1 MNQVLTQA
9 EVDALLSA
17 VSESGDSTE
26 GAGGDSGQ
34 SGGASG
40 EKGAAAGGGG
50 DLGDFGDLSGIL
62 GGDSSSLDGDVE
74 ITPYDLTN
82 QDRVIRGRMPT
93 LDIIYERFIRL
104 FRMSLSNS
112 LRKIASISII
122 STDLLKF
129 GEFVNTLPIPSCM
142 CIMRFESLRGPALL
156 VFESKLAYAL
166 VDSYLG
172 GTDRPYTKIEGKEF
186 TRIELSIMKKV
197 MDLAIRDLEEAWT
210 PVHRTEVGYLRT
222 EVNPQFVGVV
232 PPSEVIISTTFEVE
246 LENASGTIALVI
258 PYSTIEPIK
267 NKLNASF
274 QTESERVD
282 KEWTM
287 MMEEHLR
294 AAPVDVRVNLGES
307 AISVGDLVNLGVGDI
322 IPLSQ
327 DADGE
332 LLLLIEGVAKYHCF
346 FGVSRGNRAVQITRP
361 VQEG

>member
-1 MNQVLTQA
+1 MNQVLTQS

-17 VSESGDSTE
+17 VAE
-26 GAGGDSGQ
+26 GNVEAPG
-34 SGGASG
+34 
-40 EKGAAAGGGG
+40 GAAAGGGDQAG
-50 DLGDFGDLSGIL
+50 PTWGSVNSIPE
-62 GGDSSSLDGDVE
+62 SE

-104 FRMSLSNS
+104 YRISLSNS

-156 VFESKLAYAL
+156 VFESKLTYAL
-166 VDSYLG
+166 VDSFFG

-186 TRIELSIMKKV
+186 TKIELSIMKKV
-197 MDLAIRDLEEAWT
+197 MDLAIKDLEEAWT
-210 PVHRTEVGYLRT
+210 PIHKTEISFIRT

-246 LENASGTIALVI
+246 LENATGTIVLVI

-274 QTESERVD
+274 QTESDRVD
-282 KEWTM
+282 KEWTYK
-287 MMEEHLR
+287 MEEHLR
-294 AAPVDVRVNLGES
+294 NSEANVIVNLGAS
-307 AISVGDLVNLGVGDI
+307 MITVGDLVNLNVGDI
-322 IPLSQ
+322 IPLGQ
-327 DADGE
+327 NADGE
-332 LLLLIEGVAKYHCF
+332 LDILVEGVSKFKCF
-346 FGVSRGNRAVQITRP
+346 FGVSRGNRAVQITR
-361 VQEG
+361 VTEEE